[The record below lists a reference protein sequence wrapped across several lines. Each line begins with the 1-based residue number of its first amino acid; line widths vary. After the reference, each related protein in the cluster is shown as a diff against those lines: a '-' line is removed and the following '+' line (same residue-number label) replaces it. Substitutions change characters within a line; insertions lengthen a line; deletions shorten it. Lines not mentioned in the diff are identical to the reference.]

1 MRLRGLVVACL
12 VLVAGCGGGDTRVV
26 VAAGTTLVDSGV
38 LDRLAGA
45 YETTHPGVEISIVPR
60 PTAEVLALGERGA
73 ADVLVT
79 HAPSQ
84 EEAFLAAHPG
94 AVAQRLFTSRFELL
108 APLPAAS
115 RLDGRSVSDAFG
127 ALAAE
132 GHPFVTRMDGSGT
145 YDAER
150 RIWAAVP
157 LEPEGAAWY
166 ESTGSGMGF
175 SLQVADQRQAAIL
188 AEAGSFLRAGPV
200 VDLVVVRTIPE
211 DDPLLANPYT
221 AIVVAGAPASASDF
235 VAWMVS
241 PPGRTALARANDAL
255 FGTQVFSP

>member
-1 MRLRGLVVACL
+1 MWRRGLVVACL
-12 VLVAGCGGGDTRVV
+12 VLVAACSGGDTRVV

-38 LDRLAGA
+38 LDVLAAA
-45 YETTHPGVEISIVPR
+45 YETTHPGVEVSIVPR
-60 PTAEVLALGERGA
+60 PTAEVLDLGERGA

-79 HAPSQ
+79 HAPAQ
-84 EEAFLAAHPG
+84 EEAFLAGHPG
-94 AVAQRLFTSRFELL
+94 AVGQHLFNSRFQLL
-108 APLPAAS
+108 APLATAA
-115 RLDGRSVSDAFG
+115 RLDGMSVSDAFG

-150 RIWAAVP
+150 RIWATVP
-157 LEPEGAAWY
+157 LEPGGTAWY

-188 AEAGSFLRAGPV
+188 AEAGSFLSADAV
-200 VDLVVVRTIPE
+200 VDLVVVRTVPD

-221 AIVVAGAPASASDF
+221 AIVVAGAPPPAADF
-235 VAWMVS
+235 VAWIVS
-241 PPGRTALARANDAL
+241 PPGRAALAQANDAL
-255 FGTQVFSP
+255 FATDVFSP